1 MFAAHHRQDRRLKL
15 RIKHHSSNLMN
26 SKIDQQKHKEERS
39 RKIDT
44 TNIAEARWVD
54 RLLTLTEH

>member
-1 MFAAHHRQDRRLKL
+1 MYAAHHHLDRRLQL
-15 RIKHHSSNLMN
+15 CSKHHNNSLMN
-26 SKIDQQKHKEERS
+26 SKTDLQKHKEERS